1 MDHLVFTLILVIVT
15 LVVAAAIYYIKLR
28 AKITGLEKIVKSN
41 ISADKYLAKI
51 KSESEKII
59 AEREAQLTS
68 IKDKIEEL
76 QLSAKQEAI
85 KIKQK
90 MADLQAS
97 AKQEAL
103 IDLQKITQEKSAA
116 IEKAD
121 SAIKLKQQE
130 LLSLESYCN
139 RLKLEVD
146 HFKNQVTN
154 LSKELKSYE
163 EVHEIIECGLYI
175 PHFDFD
181 TSEKYKAELLR
192 IRESQKELIRTEKA
206 TNSKISWTINGSE
219 AAGKRQT
226 KQYIRLMLRAFNGE
240 CEGFM
245 ADIRWNNINRVKDRL
260 DRSFQTINKLGE
272 THQVTITT
280 EYFDLKLSELYLNYE
295 YRNKLQREKEEH
307 QRIQEQIREEQRSQ
321 KEIDKAL
328 KESEDDEKRFLKALE
343 QARKEMEKVQG
354 IELEQV
360 KNRMQQLELELAEAR
375 KQKDRA
381 LSMAQQT
388 KAGHVYVVSNIGSFG
403 ENIYKIGMTR
413 RLDPMDRVRELG
425 GASVPFEFDVHA
437 MAFSEDAPALENLL
451 HRIFQKNRVN
461 MVNDRKEFFEVSID
475 EIESATKK
483 FNPDIEFIRTP
494 EAKDYRETLIIKKD
508 LKLKNSN

>member
-181 TSEKYKAELLR
+181 TSEKYKAELLK

-343 QARKEMEKVQG
+343 RC
-354 IELEQV
+354 
-360 KNRMQQLELELAEAR
+360 
-375 KQKDRA
+375 
-381 LSMAQQT
+381 
-388 KAGHVYVVSNIGSFG
+388 
-403 ENIYKIGMTR
+403 
-413 RLDPMDRVRELG
+413 
-425 GASVPFEFDVHA
+425 
-437 MAFSEDAPALENLL
+437 
-451 HRIFQKNRVN
+451 
-461 MVNDRKEFFEVSID
+461 
-475 EIESATKK
+475 
-483 FNPDIEFIRTP
+483 
-494 EAKDYRETLIIKKD
+494 
-508 LKLKNSN
+508 